1 MMGRMFTMMVTTIQ
15 VMVDDQADCHDHGQF
30 ENGRIAREQSG
41 THDYNHNGLDGEF
54 EDHAGE

>member
-1 MMGRMFTMMVTTIQ
+1 MIKLIVMIMVSLRMEGLQ
-15 VMVDDQADCHDHGQF
+15 
-30 ENGRIAREQSG
+30 EQSG